1 MDDENGQ
8 TIIQP
13 EVGMCFESEVDAY
26 NMYNTFAR
34 KSGFSVRKSDTKY
47 RPSDKSLYSKLF
59 VCNK

>member
-34 KSGFSVRKSDTKY
+34 KSGFSVRE
-47 RPSDKSLYSKLF
+47 
-59 VCNK
+59 